1 MIAKYKKLLK
11 ENRAEKKWASDWDI
25 KPDSYKRNAY
35 MVSHGKIKILNQIIK
50 DLKTLIKPTDMT
62 IKFTTEDILEIS
74 QSHID
79 GNSDLFTKKLNEEDA
94 KQLLQ
99 ELEEVIYQTVSDLVH
114 ECVWDDLMDINDQ
127 N

>member
-1 MIAKYKKLLK
+1 
-11 ENRAEKKWASDWDI
+11 
-25 KPDSYKRNAY
+25 
-35 MVSHGKIKILNQIIK
+35 
-50 DLKTLIKPTDMT
+50 MT
-62 IKFTTEDILEIS
+62 IKFTTKDILEIS

-99 ELEEVIYQTVSDLVH
+99 SIESTINQRVSDLVH
-114 ECVWDDLMDINDQ
+114 ECVWDNLMDINDQ

>member
-1 MIAKYKKLLK
+1 MLHSKF
-11 ENRAEKKWASDWDI
+11 N
-25 KPDSYKRNAY
+25 
-35 MVSHGKIKILNQIIK
+35 HGI
-50 DLKTLIKPTDMT
+50 DLEERSVAIT
-62 IKFTTEDILEIS
+62 ITTEDILEIS

-99 ELEEVIYQTVSDLVH
+99 SIESTINQIVSDLVN
-114 ECVWDDLMDINDQ
+114 ECVYDDLMVINDQ